1 MVAVVALGVG
11 LQEQL
16 LSFLCFQKLLRHIYV
31 ASLIFLKLIK
41 LIFVS
46 QPGTKCCGGLENRR
60 QRLSFRDLI
69 SHM

>member
-11 LQEQL
+11 LHERF
-16 LSFLCFQKLLRHIYV
+16 LSFLCFQKLPRHIHV
-31 ASLIFLKLIK
+31 ASVIFLNLIK
-41 LIFVS
+41 LIFS
-46 QPGTKCCGGLENRR
+46 AQPGTKCCGGLENRS